1 MPFVLFGRH
10 SFCHHSPLIILSVTY
25 QSQNCFCVF
34 QFNLR
39 LTIYNHHVCYS
50 MNIHK
55 KRIVILLFHF
65 IALNKINSR
74 TAGETLLNFP
84 AALRLLPHHYRV
96 VYGWTLVLFL
106 LFSLRLTFNDVII
119 RAYFPTL

>member
-1 MPFVLFGRH
+1 MPFVLLGRH

-34 QFNLR
+34 QFNLK
-39 LTIYNHHVCYS
+39 LTIYNHHICYS

-55 KRIVILLFHF
+55 KRLLLFHF
-65 IALNKINSR
+65 IAVNQIMYAQ
-74 TAGETLLNFP
+74 TAEKTLLNFP

-119 RAYFPTL
+119 RAYCPTL